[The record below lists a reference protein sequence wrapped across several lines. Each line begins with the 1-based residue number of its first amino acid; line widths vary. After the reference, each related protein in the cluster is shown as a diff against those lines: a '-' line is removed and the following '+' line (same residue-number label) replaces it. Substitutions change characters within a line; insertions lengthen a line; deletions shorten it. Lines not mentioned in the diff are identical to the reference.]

1 MMNLVL
7 TLFSALCPHNF
18 QVGVSDKKLDTQHSG
33 LGERLA

>member
-33 LGERLA
+33 LGDRLG